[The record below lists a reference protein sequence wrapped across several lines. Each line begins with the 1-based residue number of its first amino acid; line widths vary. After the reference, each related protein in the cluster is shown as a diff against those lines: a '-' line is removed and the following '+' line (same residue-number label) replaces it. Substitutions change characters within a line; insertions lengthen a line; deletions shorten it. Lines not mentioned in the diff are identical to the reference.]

1 MPERSPQVFYGWQM
15 VAYTFAIQF
24 IVMGSSFYIFGVLL
38 KPLTEALE
46 ADRFLISIGMTAQLV
61 VSALL
66 GPWLGGAIAR
76 YPIRPIMTAG
86 IILLSLGLLAV
97 SRASA
102 LWHFYLGFALIAS
115 VGFALAGPLP
125 NAALVAN
132 WFVRRRGTAMGVSQ
146 FGITLSGAIL
156 VPVFTWIMVN
166 YDWRTAL
173 IVFAVG
179 VPALGLPIIWG
190 GIVKTPEEKGL
201 HPDGDAPGPE
211 PAAAPSAPEDWTF
224 RRALSDRRIW
234 LIALVIGAGFMSISA
249 VLLSVHSHLTD
260 TGMTAMRAS
269 SVIAAMTAAGATA
282 KPLSGVLMDHFNK
295 KAVVFIFVGLQFSG
309 VAGIVLFDSYTGML
323 IAAAVFGLGY
333 GAQSPIFNIL
343 IATIFGRGDF
353 PRVIGLMGPIMLPF
367 NMLGLPL
374 TTLIYQSYG
383 TYLPAYVAVLALHVA
398 SAVCLA
404 YLRIPDKNAD

>member
-1 MPERSPQVFYGWQM
+1 MPERAPPFFYGWQM

-38 KPLTEALE
+38 KPLTESLE
-46 ADRFLISIGMTAQLV
+46 ADRFLISIGMTAQMV

-76 YPIRPIMTAG
+76 HPIRPIMTAG
-86 IILLSLGLLAV
+86 IILLSIGLFAV
-97 SRASA
+97 SRAST
-102 LWHFYLGFALIAS
+102 LWHFYLGFALVAS

-132 WFVRRRGTAMGVSQ
+132 WFVRRRGTAIGISQ

-166 YDWRTAL
+166 YDWRAAL
-173 IVFAVG
+173 IVFAIG
-179 VPALGLPIIWG
+179 VPVLGLPIIWG

-201 HPDGDAPGPE
+201 HPDGDAPGPD
-211 PAAAPSAPEDWTF
+211 AAAANNAPEDWNF
-224 RRALSDRRIW
+224 KRALSDRRIW
-234 LIALVIGAGFMSISA
+234 LIALVIGSGFMSISA
-249 VLLSVHSHLTD
+249 VLLSVHSHMTD
-260 TGMTAMRAS
+260 AGMTAMRAS

-282 KPLSGVLMDHFNK
+282 KPLSGILMDHFNK
-295 KAVVFIFVGLQFSG
+295 KVVVFIFVALQFFG
-309 VAGIVLFDSYTGML
+309 VAGIVLFDSYAALLG
-323 IAAAVFGLGY
+323 AAAVFGLGY

-374 TTLIYQSYG
+374 TTLIYENYG
-383 TYLPAYVAVLALHVA
+383 TYLPAYIAVLLLHVI
-398 SAVCLA
+398 SAICLGF
-404 YLRIPDKNAD
+404 LKIPDSNAE